1 MTQDEMDAAVSV
13 GEKLIKGLFP
23 YDLAGDARPQDPT
36 NRMEALCLTIA
47 ICSAA
52 IIDAI
57 KETNHG

>member
-1 MTQDEMDAAVSV
+1 MTPDQVDIAQFV

-23 YDLAGDARPQDPT
+23 YDIAGDAKPQDPT

-52 IIDAI
+52 IIEAI
-57 KETNHG
+57 KETKQ